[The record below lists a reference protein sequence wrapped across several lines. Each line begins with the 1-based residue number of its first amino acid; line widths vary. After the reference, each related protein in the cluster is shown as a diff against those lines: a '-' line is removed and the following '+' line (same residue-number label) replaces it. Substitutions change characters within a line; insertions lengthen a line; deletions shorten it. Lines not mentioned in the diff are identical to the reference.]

1 MSPLDIAIGIVIVGA
16 LVYFIN
22 KRKQEVESVVEAP
35 VAAYKV
41 ETPVVEEVQPV
52 VQTAPVV
59 EAPVA
64 APKKA
69 RAKKA
74 PAEKQATKQPATK
87 KQPAS
92 AKQPAKAKATK
103 AVVKKAKIRVAK

>member
-1 MSPLDIAIGIVIVGA
+1 MSPLDIAIGIVVIGA
-16 LVYFIN
+16 LVYFIS

-41 ETPVVEEVQPV
+41 ETPVVEEVKPV
-52 VQTAPVV
+52 VQPAPAV
-59 EAPVA
+59 EVPVA

-74 PAEKQATKQPATK
+74 PAEKQATK